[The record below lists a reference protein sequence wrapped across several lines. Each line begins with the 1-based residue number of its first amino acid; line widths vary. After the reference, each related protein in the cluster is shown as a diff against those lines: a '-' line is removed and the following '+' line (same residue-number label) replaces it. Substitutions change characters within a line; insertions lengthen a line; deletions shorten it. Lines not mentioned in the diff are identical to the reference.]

1 MVIVAYIKIYMIIA
15 GPRKLAT
22 LYPCKGG
29 PVCGSRA
36 ICNHNIDILPSCNVD
51 MLNRCLCA
59 EHVAQHQHFF
69 LSPCSAAHC
78 VCCLMLFSFHLNT

>member
-1 MVIVAYIKIYMIIA
+1 MYMIIA

-69 LSPCSAAHC
+69 FCHYVPRLTASA
-78 VCCLMLFSFHLNT
+78 V